1 MPADISDST
10 APFHAGEAAIQR
22 KAGAGVRDKLARVGR
37 QVIRDRMSGQH
48 REFFAQLPFV
58 VLGALDAQGQPWASV
73 LANRPGF
80 ITTPDD
86 ATMHIGACML
96 PHDPLHA
103 ALAAG
108 AAIGLLGIEPHT
120 GRRNR
125 MNGVIGQ
132 IGPQHMS
139 VQVSQ
144 SFGNCA
150 KYIQKRKPAYA
161 KRSAPATAHSAPSL
175 DARARSIIE
184 QADTFFIATAHPQA
198 NIAPT
203 AANGADV
210 SHRGGTPG
218 FVRVDDATSL
228 TAPDFIGNFFFN
240 TLGNLALNPRAGL
253 LFIDFENGDLLY
265 LAVTAE
271 ILWGADDTA
280 QFPGAQRLLRFS
292 VQQVTHLAG
301 ALPIRWENTECAPD

>member
-10 APFHAGEAAIQR
+10 APFHAGEAALQQ
-22 KAGAGVRDKLARVGR
+22 KTGVRDKLARVGR

-58 VLGALDAQGQPWASV
+58 VVGAVDAQGQPWASV

-80 ITTPDD
+80 IRTPDD
-86 ATMHIGACML
+86 ATMHIDACLL

-103 ALAAG
+103 TLAAG

-132 IGPQHMS
+132 IGPQCMS
-139 VQVSQ
+139 VHVDQ

-150 KYIQKRKPAYA
+150 KYIHKRKPMYA
-161 KRSAPATAHSAPSL
+161 KRGRSAPATAHSAPSL

-198 NIAPT
+198 NVAPT
-203 AANGADV
+203 AAHGADV
-210 SHRGGTPG
+210 SHRGGAPG
-218 FVRVDDATSL
+218 FVRVDHATSL

-271 ILWGADDTA
+271 ILWDADDAA
-280 QFPGAQRLLRFS
+280 QFPGAQRLLRFA

-301 ALPIRWENTECAPD
+301 ALPIRWQNMASLRG